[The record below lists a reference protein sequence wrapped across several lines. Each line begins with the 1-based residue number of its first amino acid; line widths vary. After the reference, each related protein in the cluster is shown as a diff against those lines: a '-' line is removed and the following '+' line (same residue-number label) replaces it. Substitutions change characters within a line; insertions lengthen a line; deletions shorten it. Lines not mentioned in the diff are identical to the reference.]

1 MALPE
6 RPRLRSLE
14 AFPFQQDGQR
24 MIGLRDP
31 SGFTD
36 QVAVLPM
43 PLLDVIS
50 LFDGDHAIDEI
61 RDIVAARH
69 GGGLTAGD
77 VLAVAERLD
86 EAGFLDS
93 PRFAER
99 RRRIESDF
107 AASPTRPAAHAGG
120 AYPDESEALR
130 EQIAG
135 FFAHADGPGAAPGTA
150 LEGRESLE
158 RMEATRDFDP
168 TSLREGL
175 AATPGFDL
183 RSPQGATSIGW
194 LRNPQLRGLLAP
206 HIDFHRGG
214 PVYAWAYREV
224 LERCDADLFVVLGTC
239 HAGMTEPFAATLKA
253 FETPLGSVPADRE
266 FLDALGRR
274 YGGDLFA
281 SEGAHRVEHSIEF
294 QAVMLRWAL
303 GDRPFTMVP
312 LLASF
317 LHEAVWTGKGAEAD
331 GRVPRF
337 LGALAETLAASPR
350 RVCVVGGVDLAHV
363 GPRFGDA
370 EPNTPAFLAEVER
383 QDRAMLETVIAAD
396 APAFFASVAADGD
409 ARRIC
414 GLSPIYTFLRVLPGA
429 PGRLLRYR
437 QWPDPEGTVS
447 FCAAAFS

>member
-1 MALPE
+1 MV
-6 RPRLRSLE
+6 
-14 AFPFQQDGQR
+14 
-24 MIGLRDP
+24 GLRDP
-31 SGFTD
+31 AGFTE
-36 QVAVLPM
+36 QVAMLPI
-43 PLLDVIS
+43 PLLDVVS

-69 GGGLTAGD
+69 GGGLSAAD
-77 VLAVAERLD
+77 VVAVAERLD

-99 RRRIESDF
+99 RRRIEAEF
-107 AASPTRPAAHAGG
+107 AARPDRPAAHAGG
-120 AYPDESEALR
+120 AYAGEAEALR

-135 FFAHADGPGAAPGTA
+135 FFSDADGPGTAPD
-150 LEGRESLE
+150 S
-158 RMEATRDFDP
+158 
-168 TSLREGL
+168 L
-175 AATPGFDL
+175 AAARGSDLRSPEELAAARGSDLRSPEELAAARGFDLRSPEELAAARHFDL
-183 RSPQGATSIGW
+183 RSPQGATSVGR
-194 LRNPQLRGLLAP
+194 LRDSGIRGLLAP

-214 PVYAWAYREV
+214 PVYAWAYKEI

-239 HAGMTEPFAATLKA
+239 HAGMAEPFAATLKA
-253 FETPLGSVPADRE
+253 FETPLGPVPADRD

-274 YGGDLFA
+274 YGHDLFA
-281 SEGAHRVEHSIEF
+281 SEGAHRIEHSIEF

-317 LHEAVWTGKGAEAD
+317 LHEAVWTGQEAEAD
-331 GRVPRF
+331 PRVPRF
-337 LGALAETLAASPR
+337 LAALAETVSASGR

-370 EPNTPAFLAEVER
+370 EPNTPVFLAEVER
-383 QDRAMLETVIAAD
+383 ADRAMLETITAGDAA
-396 APAFFASVAADGD
+396 AFFASVTADRD

-414 GLSPIYTFLRVLPGA
+414 GLSPIYSFLRALPGA
-429 PGRLLRYR
+429 QGRLIRYR

>member
-1 MALPE
+1 VALPE

-14 AFPFQQDGQR
+14 AFPIEQDGRR
-24 MIGLRDP
+24 MVGLRDP
-31 SGFTD
+31 AGFTE
-36 QVAVLPM
+36 QVAMLPI
-43 PLLDVIS
+43 PLLDVVS

-69 GGGLTAGD
+69 GGGLSAAD
-77 VLAVAERLD
+77 VVAVAERLD

-99 RRRIESDF
+99 RRRIEAEF
-107 AASPTRPAAHAGG
+107 AARPNRPAAHAGG
-120 AYPDESEALR
+120 AYAGEAEALR

-135 FFAHADGPGAAPGTA
+135 FFRHAEGPGAA
-150 LEGRESLE
+150 L
-158 RMEATRDFDP
+158 D
-168 TSLREGL
+168 GL
-175 AATPGFDL
+175 AEARAFDL
-183 RSPQGATSIGW
+183 RSPQGATSVGR
-194 LRNPQLRGLLAP
+194 LRDSGIRGLLAP

-214 PVYAWAYREV
+214 PVYAWAYREI

-239 HAGMTEPFAATLKA
+239 HAGMAEPFAATLKA
-253 FETPLGSVPADRE
+253 FDTPLGPVPADRD
-266 FLDALGRR
+266 FLEALGRR
-274 YGGDLFA
+274 YGHDLFA
-281 SEGAHRVEHSIEF
+281 SEGAHRIEHSIEF

-317 LHEAVWTGKGAEAD
+317 LHEAVWTGQDAEAD
-331 GRVPRF
+331 PRVPRF
-337 LGALAETLAASPR
+337 LAALAETLSASGR

-370 EPNTPAFLAEVER
+370 EPNTPVFLAEVER
-383 QDRAMLETVIAAD
+383 ADRAMLETITAGD
-396 APAFFASVAADGD
+396 ASAFFASVTADRD

-414 GLSPIYTFLRVLPGA
+414 GLSPIYSFLRALPGA
-429 PGRLLRYR
+429 QGRLIRYR